1 MDIVFNLYFDQL
13 TKLTR
18 RTFLTRAGILAGGAY
33 PTMMAMG
40 LLRESPAHPFK
51 LEGAGNGRRVL
62 ILGAGLAGMAAAYE
76 LGKLG
81 YQCTILEA
89 RERAGGRCWTI
100 RKGSSNIETGQPQ
113 HTAGFDEGQYFNAGP
128 SRIPHHHALTLHY
141 CKELNVPIQVYNN
154 VNEGAYYFSEGKGP
168 LSNKKI
174 RVREIHNDVRGW
186 LNELLAKAIDPG
198 KLDMGLTREDGEKV
212 IEYLRAE
219 GGLDIDKLY
228 KASARR
234 GYMESPGAGEK
245 VGRIADPYKLS
256 EILSSGLM
264 DPDFYN
270 VAEYTYELQMTLF
283 QAVGGMDRI
292 AAAFEKKLNGQI
304 RFNTEVISIHNLEQG
319 VKVVYK
325 DNGVE
330 QAVESD
336 LCICTIPLPVLSN
349 IDHNFSSDASRAI
362 DSIAYMSTG
371 KIGLQFKRRF
381 WEEDEDIYG
390 GITHTNNQLTQ
401 IFYPSYDYLS
411 GKGILIGYYNFN
423 EKAKATGEL
432 SYLQREQLAL
442 EKGSL
447 IHPQYRQEF
456 ETSFSVSWHKTKYN
470 MGGWALYSAEERR
483 TLYKALLQPD
493 RQVYFAG
500 EHLTWLNAWMAGALE
515 SARSVVAS
523 LHARVTGQRIGYPAV
538 SS

>member
-1 MDIVFNLYFDQL
+1 
-13 TKLTR
+13 
-18 RTFLTRAGILAGGAY
+18 
-33 PTMMAMG
+33 MMALGM
-40 LLRESPAHPFK
+40 LRESPAHPFT
-51 LEGAGNGRRVL
+51 LEGAGNGKRVL

-100 RKGSSNIETGQPQ
+100 RKGSTNIETGHPPQ
-113 HTAGFDEGQYFNAGP
+113 TAGFDEGQYFNAGP

-154 VNEGAYYFSEGKGP
+154 VNESAFYFSEGKGP
-168 LSNKKI
+168 LCNKKI

-198 KLDMGLTREDGEKV
+198 KLDSGLTREDGEKL

-234 GYMESPGAGEK
+234 GYMEPPGAGEK

-256 EILSSGLM
+256 EIIASGLM

-292 AAAFEKKLNGQI
+292 AAAFENTLKGQI
-304 RFNTEVISIHNLEQG
+304 RFNAEVTSIHNLEQG

-325 DNGVE
+325 QNGVE

-381 WEEDEDIYG
+381 WEEDENIYG

-447 IHPQYRQEF
+447 IHPQYKQEF

-493 RQVYFAG
+493 KQVYFAG

-523 LHARVTGQRIGYPAV
+523 LHARVTGQTIHYPAGAATH
-538 SS
+538 

>member
-1 MDIVFNLYFDQL
+1 MI
-13 TKLTR
+13 
-18 RTFLTRAGILAGGAY
+18 
-33 PTMMAMG
+33 AMG
-40 LLRESPAHPFK
+40 MLPAAPAHPFR
-51 LEGAGNGRRVL
+51 LEGDGNGKEIL

-81 YQCTILEA
+81 YQYTILEA
-89 RERAGGRCWTI
+89 RERAGGRCWSI
-100 RKGSSNIETGQPQ
+100 RKGSSNVETGGQV

-141 CKELNVPIQVYNN
+141 CKELKVPIQVYNN
-154 VNEGAYYFSEGKGP
+154 VNENTYYFSEGKGP
-168 LSNKKI
+168 LSNKKV
-174 RVREIHNDVRGW
+174 RVREVHNDMRGW
-186 LNELLAKAIDPG
+186 MAELLAKGMDGGKIDAG
-198 KLDMGLTREDGEKV
+198 MSKEDTLKV

-234 GYMESPGAGEK
+234 GYIDSPGPGDKEGK
-245 VGRIADPYKLS
+245 IGDPMTLAAMA
-256 EILSSGLM
+256 ESGLL

-270 VAEYTYELQMTLF
+270 VAEYTYELQGTLF

-292 AAAFEKKLNGQI
+292 AAAFEQRVGGQI
-304 RFNTEVISIHNLEQG
+304 HRGAEVSAIHNVEKG

-325 DNGVE
+325 DAEGE
-330 QAVESD
+330 KSITAD

-362 DSIAYMSTG
+362 DSIVYMSTG

-381 WEEDEDIYG
+381 WEEDEGIYG

-423 EKAKATGEL
+423 EKAVATGNL
-432 SYLQREQLAL
+432 SYEQREQLAL
-442 EKGSL
+442 DKGSL

-470 MGGWALYSAEERR
+470 LGGWALYSQEERQ

-493 RQVYFAG
+493 GQVYFAG
-500 EHLTWLNAWMAGALE
+500 EHMTYLNAWMAGALE
-515 SARSVVAS
+515 SARSVVAA
-523 LHARVTGQRIGYPAV
+523 LHSRVTGQRFSYP
-538 SS
+538 SLGS